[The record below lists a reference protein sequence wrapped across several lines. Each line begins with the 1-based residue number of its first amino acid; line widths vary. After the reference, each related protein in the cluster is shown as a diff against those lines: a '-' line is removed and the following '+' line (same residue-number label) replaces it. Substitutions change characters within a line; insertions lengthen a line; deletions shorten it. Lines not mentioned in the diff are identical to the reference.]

1 MALQCQVTLNYASMT
16 AGQTPAPQA
25 TLTVYNPNASAVLVT
40 GANIYAQTLSGQR
53 ATSINPPTVP
63 LIAGQST
70 VPALSSLT
78 FGPFAI
84 TIPSMGNGSM
94 FQHVEP
100 VVLVNSAPANPQPS
114 QPSYV
119 QFQLG
124 ALVYGSDGSVNTAG
138 VAPLMVSFAPPPPM
152 NWQGGPLQFSA
163 PNNLALGF
171 ASGVL

>member
-84 TIPSMGNGSM
+84 TIASLANSNTFQAIIPSGG
-94 FQHVEP
+94 QTP
-100 VVLVNSAPANPQPS
+100 LNPQ
-114 QPSYV
+114 
-119 QFQLG
+119 
-124 ALVYGSDGSVNTAG
+124 AT
-138 VAPLMVSFAPPPPM
+138 PPPPM

-163 PNNLALGF
+163 PNNLALGLV
-171 ASGVL
+171 SGVL

>member
-84 TIPSMGNGSM
+84 TIASLANSNTFQAIIPSGG
-94 FQHVEP
+94 QTP
-100 VVLVNSAPANPQPS
+100 LNPQATQPS
-114 QPSYV
+114 QIQYQV
-119 QFQLG
+119 G

-138 VAPLMVSFAPPPPM
+138 LAPLLVSFAPPPPM

-163 PNNLALGF
+163 PNNLALGLV
-171 ASGVL
+171 SGVL